1 MLTNLQ
7 DEGHRMKNK
16 NCRLIR
22 ELKQYHDTNRLLITG
37 TPLQNN
43 ITELWSLLN
52 YLMPELFSDVQN
64 FESIFDFASI
74 TDKNTDKEELIKQ
87 RKSKFVVALHEILR
101 PFLLRRVKTDV
112 ESDLPKKREYILY
125 APLTPPQKEL
135 YRQIVK
141 GTSRA
146 YLEQQVVDRIHQ
158 QASVTSSR
166 SSSLSLKRKAVSG
179 VSTPNK
185 SAKSSRAST
194 PASTNSGPRSK
205 KRKSYKEA
213 GDDDKLSDEEFLKG
227 LEGSSDSEDPDEE
240 DPQKQELAKTIEL
253 ASSYNPKSPY
263 NLKHKC

>member
-1 MLTNLQ
+1 
-7 DEGHRMKNK
+7 MKNK

-22 ELKQYHDTNRLLITG
+22 ELKQYHETNRLLITG

-52 YLMPELFSDVQN
+52 YLMPDIFSDVQN
-64 FESIFDFASI
+64 FESIFDFSSI
-74 TDKNTDKEELIKQ
+74 TDKNADKEQLIKQ

-135 YRQIVK
+135 YQQIVK

-146 YLEQQVVDRIHQ
+146 FLEQQVVDRISQ
-158 QASVTSSR
+158 EASVTSSR

-194 PASTNSGPRSK
+194 PASVRSTKSGARSK
-205 KRKSYKEA
+205 KRKNYKET
-213 GDDDKLSDEEFLKG
+213 DNDDQLSDDKFLKALQDSSESEDLDEEEL
-227 LEGSSDSEDPDEE
+227 D
-240 DPQKQELAKTIEL
+240 KQELAKTIQL
-253 ASSYNPKSPY
+253 ASSFPSLPISREEMD
-263 NLKHKC
+263 

>member
-1 MLTNLQ
+1 
-7 DEGHRMKNK
+7 MKNK
-16 NCRLIR
+16 NCRLIK

-52 YLMPELFSDVQN
+52 YLMPDIFSDFEN

-74 TDKNTDKEELIKQ
+74 TDKNVDKEELIKQ

-135 YRQIVK
+135 YQQIKK

-146 YLEQQVVDRIHQ
+146 YLEQQAVDRINQ

-194 PASTNSGPRSK
+194 PASTRSIKSGSRSK

-213 GDDDKLSDEEFLKG
+213 DDDEDKLDDDAFLKG
-227 LEGSSDSEDPDEE
+227 LQESSESEDMDEE
-240 DPQKQELAKTIEL
+240 DLQKQELAKTIEL
-253 ASSYNPKSPY
+253 ASA
-263 NLKHKC
+263 LHKLPPIYLV

>member
-1 MLTNLQ
+1 
-7 DEGHRMKNK
+7 MKNK
-16 NCRLIR
+16 NCRLIK

-52 YLMPELFSDVQN
+52 YLMPDIFSDFEN

-74 TDKNTDKEELIKQ
+74 TDKNVDKEELIKQ

-125 APLTPPQKEL
+125 APLTPSQKEL
-135 YRQIVK
+135 YQQIKK

-146 YLEQQVVDRIHQ
+146 YLEQQAVERINQ

-194 PASTNSGPRSK
+194 PASTRSIKSGSRSK

-213 GDDDKLSDEEFLKG
+213 DDDEDKLDDDAFLKG
-227 LEGSSDSEDPDEE
+227 LQESSESEDMDEE
-240 DPQKQELAKTIEL
+240 DLHKQELAKTIEL
-253 ASSYNPKSPY
+253 ASA
-263 NLKHKC
+263 LHKLPPIYLV